1 VSDTQNSSSERKLRT
16 VFLDRD
22 GVLNEKMPEGS
33 YVATWGDF
41 HMLPGVGEAIARLN
55 QAGLRVM
62 VVTNQRGVALGKYTE
77 GDVEA
82 IHAGFQELL
91 KGYGAH
97 VDGFF
102 FCPHDKGECDC
113 RKPLTGL
120 FDQAVARFPE
130 IRAESSAVVGD
141 SLSDIEFGR
150 RVGMRTVLVESN
162 PERRKPGFEKAVKL
176 ADVCVGSLP
185 EAVDALLIGRA

>member
-1 VSDTQNSSSERKLRT
+1 MRETRCCYHSGVSDTQNSSSERKLRT

-55 QAGLRVM
+55 QAGLRVV

-102 FCPHDKGECDC
+102 FLSTRQGRVRLP
-113 RKPLTGL
+113 
-120 FDQAVARFPE
+120 QAADRVVRSG
-130 IRAESSAVVGD
+130 SSAVSGD
-141 SLSDIEFGR
+141 
-150 RVGMRTVLVESN
+150 
-162 PERRKPGFEKAVKL
+162 
-176 ADVCVGSLP
+176 
-185 EAVDALLIGRA
+185 